1 MIRLVA
7 GHGEAA
13 TFSLAFMLEELGLPF
28 DLQRID
34 LSLFG
39 QWSAEHRALSP
50 DGSPV
55 VLEMDGRVMD
65 DPLLALLYLAETTPE
80 AGLLPVDPA
89 DRYLVQ
95 TMAARLYRQVGEN
108 IRYLGWLATTS
119 LSDRADYMR
128 RLTARPDRP
137 VLAGWSAV
145 WRDAVPEDQRPD
157 DARAKIRQ
165 GVDQVVTQLDGRQ
178 WLVSD
183 HFTIA
188 DIVAT
193 ALLWQAPNV
202 EPTLAHRQYDAALAS
217 WFERVCQRPAARR
230 ARTRIADAG
239 LNGLFCPPIFA

>member
-1 MIRLVA
+1 MIRLIA

-13 TFSLAFMLEELGLPF
+13 TFSLAFMLEELGLSF

-34 LSLFG
+34 LGLFA

-50 DGSPV
+50 DGRPV
-55 VLEMDGRVMD
+55 VLDMDGRVMD
-65 DPLLALLYLAETTPE
+65 NPLLALMYLAETAPD
-80 AGLLPVDPA
+80 AGLLPADPA

-95 TMAARLYRQVGEN
+95 TIAARLDRQIGEN

-119 LSDRADYMR
+119 SSDRTDYMR

-157 DARAKIRQ
+157 DARAKLRQ
-165 GVDQVVTQLDGRQ
+165 GIEHIATLLDGRQ
-178 WLVSD
+178 WLVGD

-193 ALLWQAPNV
+193 ALLWQAPSV
-202 EPTLAHRQYDAALAS
+202 EPTLTRRHYDTALAS
-217 WFERVCQRPAARR
+217 WFERICQRPAARR
-230 ARTRIADAG
+230 ARARIADAG
-239 LNGLFCPPIFA
+239 LNDLFCPPIFI